1 MKKSTGK
8 LLIGLAV
15 GILLA
20 GAVCTIAYGSDGFT
34 NFDVSTWFDG
44 EWRQVEILDQEK
56 AYTGEKIEPDI
67 TLPKGFSYEIVKIE
81 KEGEEL
87 DLESGAIEI
96 GDYVFTIKVTK
107 EDESRDYFCNLNI
120 VEPSN
125 QVETNVD
132 AKNLN
137 LKLLSV
143 MLADDGSVIKE
154 FTYEINPSNASNQSI
169 NVSVAWAGEE
179 SSSSDDDS
187 FKSGKTVTD
196 YVTIAKD
203 ESQKKITLTCKQAFG
218 SQVLANVVSIDNP
231 EAKASVKV
239 EYRKKRT
246 HSYEISGNT
255 ISSSVISVD
264 DLINFTYQDS
274 VGTLPFN
281 GEAEDVFSLEDGTIN
296 SAVSSVFTGH
306 TNLINALTQGS
317 DFSTILSEVN
327 SLEADAYNDVVEAM
341 NSHSTDLITRSWTF
355 SNADTNSLSGTIT
368 YGVDLGTTTVK
379 VEGIIIGD
387 TSIEF

>member
-20 GAVCTIAYGSDGFT
+20 GAVGTIAYGSDGFT

-67 TLPKGFSYEIVKIE
+67 TLPKGFIYEIVKIE

-107 EDESRDYFCNLNI
+107 EDESRDYFCNLKI

-306 TNLINALTQGS
+306 TNLINALIQGS

-341 NSHSTDLITRSWTF
+341 NSYSTDLITRSWTF

>member
-20 GAVCTIAYGSDGFT
+20 GAVGTIAYGSDGFT

-107 EDESRDYFCNLNI
+107 EDESRDYFCNLKI

-341 NSHSTDLITRSWTF
+341 NSYSTDLITRSWTF

>member
-20 GAVCTIAYGSDGFT
+20 GAVGTIAYGSDGFT

-107 EDESRDYFCNLNI
+107 EDESRDYFCNLKI

-169 NVSVAWAGEE
+169 NVSVAWAGDE

-306 TNLINALTQGS
+306 TNLINALIQGS

>member
-20 GAVCTIAYGSDGFT
+20 GAVGTIAYGSDGFT

-107 EDESRDYFCNLNI
+107 EDESRDYFCNLKI

-169 NVSVAWAGEE
+169 NVSVAWAGDE

-203 ESQKKITLTCKQAFG
+203 ESQKKITLTCK
-218 SQVLANVVSIDNP
+218 
-231 EAKASVKV
+231 
-239 EYRKKRT
+239 
-246 HSYEISGNT
+246 
-255 ISSSVISVD
+255 
-264 DLINFTYQDS
+264 
-274 VGTLPFN
+274 
-281 GEAEDVFSLEDGTIN
+281 
-296 SAVSSVFTGH
+296 
-306 TNLINALTQGS
+306 
-317 DFSTILSEVN
+317 
-327 SLEADAYNDVVEAM
+327 
-341 NSHSTDLITRSWTF
+341 
-355 SNADTNSLSGTIT
+355 
-368 YGVDLGTTTVK
+368 
-379 VEGIIIGD
+379 
-387 TSIEF
+387 

>member
-20 GAVCTIAYGSDGFT
+20 GAVGTIAYGSDGFT
-34 NFDVSTWFDG
+34 NFNVSTWFDG

-56 AYTGEKIEPDI
+56 GYTGEKIEPDV
-67 TLPKGFSYEIVKIE
+67 TLPEGFSYEIVKIE

-87 DLESGAIEI
+87 DLESGAVEI
-96 GDYVFTIKVTK
+96 GDYIFTIKVTK
-107 EDESRDYFCNLNI
+107 EDESRDYFCNLKI

-137 LKLLSV
+137 LKLSSV

-154 FTYEINPSNASNQSI
+154 FAYEINPSNATNQSI
-169 NVSVAWAGEE
+169 NVSVAWAGDD

-218 SQVLANVVSIDNP
+218 SQVLANVVSVDNP

-246 HSYEISGNT
+246 HSYEISGDT
-255 ISSSVISVD
+255 ISSSVTNVS
-264 DLINFTYQDS
+264 DLINFTHQDS
-274 VGTLPFN
+274 IGTLPFN
-281 GEAEDVFSLEDGTIN
+281 GEAEDVFLLENGTIN
-296 SAVSSVFTGH
+296 PAVSSFFSGH
-306 TNLINALTQGS
+306 ANLINALTQGS

-327 SLEADAYNDVVEAM
+327 SLEANAYNDVVEAM

-355 SNADTNSLSGTIT
+355 SNTDTNNLSGTIT
-368 YGVDLGTTTVK
+368 YGVDLGSTTIK

>member
-20 GAVCTIAYGSDGFT
+20 GAVGTIAYGSDGFT

-107 EDESRDYFCNLNI
+107 EDESRDYFCNLKI

-125 QVETNVD
+125 QVETDVE
-132 AKNLN
+132 AKNLS
-137 LKLLSV
+137 LKLSAV
-143 MLADDGSVIKE
+143 MLAEDGSVTKE
-154 FTYEINPSNASNQSI
+154 FTYTITPDNATNQSI
-169 NVSVAWAGEE
+169 NVSVAWAEND
-179 SSSSDDDS
+179 SSATDDDS
-187 FKSGKTVTD
+187 FKNSKTVTD
-196 YVTIAKD
+196 YVTISKD
-203 ESQKKITLTCKQAFG
+203 EAQKKITLTCKQAFG
-218 SQVLANVVSIDNP
+218 SQVIANISSVDNP
-231 EAKASVKV
+231 EVKASVKV

-246 HSYEISGNT
+246 YTYENVGQT
-255 ISSSVISVD
+255 LSSSVTSVE
-264 DLINFTYQDS
+264 DLLNFTYSDS

-281 GEAEDVFSLEDGTIN
+281 GVAEDVLTFEDGTIN
-296 SAVSSVFTGH
+296 SSVSSSFTGY
-306 TNLINALTQGS
+306 TDLMNALNKGTE
-317 DFSTILSEVN
+317 FSAILNEVN
-327 SLEADAYNDVVEAM
+327 ALESSAYNSITSVM
-341 NSHSTDLITRSWTF
+341 NAHKTDLITRSFTF
-355 SNADTNSLSGTIT
+355 SNADANTLNGSIT
-368 YGVDLGTTTVK
+368 YGVDLGSTTIK
-379 VEGIIIGD
+379 VTNISVSD
-387 TSIEF
+387 DSIEF

>member
-20 GAVCTIAYGSDGFT
+20 GAVGTIAYGSDGFT

-87 DLESGAIEI
+87 DLESGAVEI

-107 EDESRDYFCNLNI
+107 EDQSRDYFCNLKI

-125 QVETNVD
+125 QVETNVY

-169 NVSVAWAGEE
+169 NVSVAWAGDE

-306 TNLINALTQGS
+306 TNLINALIQGS

>member
-15 GILLA
+15 GVLLA
-20 GAVCTIAYGSDGFT
+20 GGIGAIAYGSDGFT
-34 NFDVSTWFDG
+34 NFDISTWFDG

-56 AYTGEKIEPDI
+56 AYTGEKIEPDV
-67 TLPKGFSYEIVKIE
+67 TLPEGFSYEIVKIE

-87 DLESGAIEI
+87 DLESGAVEI
-96 GDYVFTIKVTK
+96 GEYIFTIKVTK
-107 EDESRDYFCNLNI
+107 EDESRDYFCNLKI

-137 LKLLSV
+137 LKLSSV

-154 FTYEINPSNASNQSI
+154 FTYEINPSNATNQSI
-169 NVSVAWAGEE
+169 NVSVAWAGDD

-203 ESQKKITLTCKQAFG
+203 ESQKKIILTCKQAFG

-246 HSYEISGNT
+246 HSYEVNGQT
-255 ISSSVISVD
+255 ISPSVTSVE
-264 DLINFTYQDS
+264 DLIEFTYTDT

-281 GEAEDVFSLEDGTIN
+281 GTAEDVFSLQNGTIN
-296 SAVSSVFTGH
+296 STVSSVFTGYS
-306 TNLINALTQGS
+306 TLYNALTQGTA
-317 DFSTILSEVN
+317 FNAILSAVN
-327 SLEADAYNDVVEAM
+327 ELDSAAYNNVTSAM
-341 NSHSTDLITRSWTF
+341 NSHETDLITRAWTF
-355 SNADTNSLSGTIT
+355 SNSDTNTLSGSIT
-368 YGVDLGTTTVK
+368 YGVDLGSTSIK
-379 VEGIIIGD
+379 VEEILIGD
-387 TSIEF
+387 TAIEF